1 MSEEPKQE
9 PTPPKDAYV
18 GPETP
23 PDEDDKSG
31 RTLMPDEDPEED
43 QVQR

>member
-1 MSEEPKQE
+1 MSEETPNQE
-9 PTPPKDAYV
+9 SETYV

-31 RTLMPDEDPEED
+31 RLVMPDEDLD
-43 QVQR
+43 QHDA